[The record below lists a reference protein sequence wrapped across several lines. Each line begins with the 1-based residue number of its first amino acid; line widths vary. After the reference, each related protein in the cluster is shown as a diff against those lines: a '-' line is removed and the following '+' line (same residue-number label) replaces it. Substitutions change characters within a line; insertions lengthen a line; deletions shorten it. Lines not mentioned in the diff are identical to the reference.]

1 MEPRCLP
8 SPVSHAYAGAA
19 GLTLLTWHE
28 PPMGTT
34 VPEAV
39 VHDLWS
45 RQAFRTPL
53 RLVDGRRLDVVA
65 PGRLNTGGGPDFAD
79 ARLRLDGMLVAGDVE
94 LHVRSS
100 AWRAH
105 RHETDPRYDRVAL
118 HVVLHAD
125 EATGR
130 LCRPDGSV
138 LPELV
143 LAPYLAE
150 PLRDRLA
157 AAPSSQAPPL
167 PCTWGFPALPDADL
181 RAWLR
186 TLARLRLRRR
196 VREVEAAGPDGGQ
209 TLLARTART
218 LGYRANADAFSALAE
233 RLPADLLHRLADP
246 LDREAVL
253 FGLAGLLPDPS
264 EGGDDASVA
273 YVRDLRHRFARLAP
287 DAVPML
293 PLVWNRARLRP
304 AATPELRLAQ
314 LAALT
319 DPSGLFGPGGAAAL
333 ARAFTAPDALPRV
346 LAALAATP
354 GSFWATHY
362 RFGRASAL
370 HPTSLGADTVAATI
384 VNALLPVAVAA
395 GATEAQAL
403 RVLDALP
410 MERDA
415 VTARFALPK
424 GAVPRS
430 ATVSQALHEWYG
442 AFCSHGRCLE
452 CPTGKALLKE

>member
-1 MEPRCLP
+1 MESRCLP
-8 SPVSHAYAGAA
+8 SPVSHAYAGSA
-19 GLTLLTWHE
+19 GLTLVTWHE
-28 PPMGTT
+28 PPVGAA
-34 VPEAV
+34 VPETV

-79 ARLRLDGMLVAGDVE
+79 ARLRLDGELVAGDVE

-100 AWRAH
+100 TWRAH

-125 EATGR
+125 ESTGR

-157 AAPSSQAPPL
+157 AAPSPSTAPM
-167 PCTWGFPALPDADL
+167 PCAWGFPALADAEL

-196 VREVEAAGPDGGQ
+196 VREVEAAGSDLGR
-209 TLLARTART
+209 TLFVRTART

-233 RLPADLLHRLADP
+233 RLPNGLLPRLPDP

-253 FGLAGLLPDPS
+253 LGLAGLLPDDP
-264 EGGDDASVA
+264 EDDASKA
-273 YVRDLRHRFARLAP
+273 YVADLRRRFLRLAP
-287 DAVPML
+287 DAVPMR
-293 PLVWNRARLRP
+293 PLTWNRARLRP

-314 LAALT
+314 LAALACPT
-319 DPSGLFGPGGAAAL
+319 RLFGPGGVAAL
-333 ARAFTAPDALPRV
+333 AHAFTSPDALPRV
-346 LAALAATP
+346 LAALAAAP
-354 GSFWATHY
+354 GPFWSTHY
-362 RFGRASAL
+362 RFERQAAP

-395 GATEAQAL
+395 GASEAQAL
-403 RVLDALP
+403 RVLEALP

-424 GAVPRS
+424 GAVRPS
-430 ATVSQALHEWYG
+430 ASVSQALHEWHG
-442 AFCSHGRCLE
+442 ALCTQGRCLD
-452 CPTGKALLKE
+452 CPTGKALLKG

>member
-1 MEPRCLP
+1 MESRCLP
-8 SPVSHAYAGAA
+8 SPVSHAYAGSA

-28 PPMGTT
+28 PPLGAA
-34 VPEAV
+34 VPETV
-39 VHDLWS
+39 VHDLWA

-79 ARLRLDGMLVAGDVE
+79 ARLRFDGTLVAGDVE

-105 RHETDPRYDRVAL
+105 RHEADPRYDRVAL

-150 PLRDRLA
+150 PLRDRM
-157 AAPSSQAPPL
+157 AAPPPANAAPL
-167 PCTWGFPALPDADL
+167 PCAWGFPALPDAEL

-196 VREVEAAGPDGGQ
+196 VREVEDAGSDLGQ

-218 LGYRANADAFSALAE
+218 LGYRANADAFSTLAE
-233 RLPADLLHRLADP
+233 RLPTDLLHRLPDP

-253 FGLAGLLPDPS
+253 LGLAGLLPDDL
-264 EGGDDASVA
+264 DDQDTAA
-273 YVRDLRHRFARLAP
+273 YAGDLRQRYARLAP
-287 DAVPML
+287 NAVPMRAL
-293 PLVWNRARLRP
+293 AWNRARLRP
-304 AATPELRLAQ
+304 AGTPELRLAQ
-314 LAALT
+314 LAALACPT
-319 DPSGLFGPGGAAAL
+319 GLFGPGGAAAL
-333 ARAFTAPDALPRV
+333 ARAFTSPDALPQL

-354 GSFWATHY
+354 GPFWATHY
-362 RFGRASAL
+362 RFDRESAP
-370 HPTSLGADTVAATI
+370 HPTSLGADTVAALI

-403 RVLDALP
+403 RVLEALP

-430 ATVSQALHEWYG
+430 AATSQALHEWHG
-442 AFCSHGRCLE
+442 AFCARGRCLD
-452 CPTGKALLKE
+452 CPTGKALLKG

>member
-8 SPVSHAYAGAA
+8 SPVSHAYVGAA

-100 AWRAH
+100 DWNAH

-118 HVVLHAD
+118 HVVLHD
-125 EATGR
+125 DRATGR
-130 LCRPDGSV
+130 LCRPDGSL

-143 LAPYLAE
+143 LAPFLTE
-150 PLRDRLA
+150 PLRKH
-157 AAPSSQAPPL
+157 APRPRSSTPAL
-167 PCTWGFPALPDADL
+167 PCAWGFPALPDADL
-181 RAWLR
+181 RAWIR

-196 VREVEAAGPDGGQ
+196 VREVEAAGPNFER

-218 LGYRANADAFSALAE
+218 LGYRANADAFSTLAE
-233 RLPADLLHRLADP
+233 RLPSGLLARLPDP

-253 FGLAGLLPDPS
+253 FGVAGLLPPEAHTVDS
-264 EGGDDASVA
+264 DEAKT
-273 YVRDLRHRFARLAP
+273 YVRDLHTRLQRLP
-287 DAVPML
+287 MDAVPL
-293 PLVWNRARLRP
+293 RSLVWNRARLRP

-319 DPSGLFGPGGAAAL
+319 CPTGFLGCGGAVAL
-333 ARAFTAPDALPRV
+333 ARSMASPDALPRL
-346 LAALAATP
+346 LAALTATP
-354 GSFWATHY
+354 GPFWTTHY
-362 RFGRASAL
+362 RFDREAAPHSS
-370 HPTSLGADTVAATI
+370 SLGADTVAALI

-395 GATEAQAL
+395 GATEDQAL
-403 RVLDALP
+403 RILDALP

-415 VTARFALPK
+415 VTAQYALPRH
-424 GAVPRS
+424 GVRPTA
-430 ATVSQALHEWYG
+430 AVSQALHEWSE
-442 AFCSHGRCLE
+442 AFCTPGRCLE
-452 CPTGKALLKE
+452 CPTGKALLRG